1 MNSDYWLYESIK
13 DIRFEDVYDLG
24 KELGKG
30 GTSVVHE
37 CNRIGSSEK
46 WAAKVIQK
54 KVDKRIVTA
63 EIGILLSVSHENI
76 IRLKEVFETPNHF
89 FMVLELVTGGELFDR
104 IVSRGSYNEKDASQ
118 CIRQL
123 LDGLRYLHERGIIH
137 RDLKPENLLYEDER
151 EEAKLK
157 IADFGLSKIADSDV
171 HTRSV
176 CGTPGYCAPEVL
188 LRRGC
193 GTAMDMW
200 SVGVIAFILLGGY
213 EPFYAD
219 NDSDMYRRILRA
231 QYTFDQRWWSGIS
244 KNARDLIERLL
255 VLDADARLTAGQ
267 ALRHPWVGGLAAR
280 EDSLAEAQNKL
291 REFNA
296 RRRLRAAT
304 DALLA
309 TRHFILAGMQRSQ
322 ATQHQQEQQKP
333 QSTAGAE
340 MSSAAAEPAFTSI
353 Y

>member
-1 MNSDYWLYESIK
+1 
-13 DIRFEDVYDLG
+13 
-24 KELGKG
+24 
-30 GTSVVHE
+30 
-37 CNRIGSSEK
+37 
-46 WAAKVIQK
+46 
-54 KVDKRIVTA
+54 
-63 EIGILLSVSHENI
+63 

-118 CIRQL
+118 CIGQL

-137 RDLKPENLLYEDER
+137 RDLKVSNRMKPENLLYEDER

-296 RRRLRAAT
+296 RRRLR
-304 DALLA
+304 
-309 TRHFILAGMQRSQ
+309 
-322 ATQHQQEQQKP
+322 
-333 QSTAGAE
+333 
-340 MSSAAAEPAFTSI
+340 
-353 Y
+353 

>member
-1 MNSDYWLYESIK
+1 
-13 DIRFEDVYDLG
+13 
-24 KELGKG
+24 
-30 GTSVVHE
+30 
-37 CNRIGSSEK
+37 
-46 WAAKVIQK
+46 
-54 KVDKRIVTA
+54 
-63 EIGILLSVSHENI
+63 

-118 CIRQL
+118 CIGQL

-200 SVGVIAFILLGGY
+200 SVGRHVPSNPACPVHIRPAL
-213 EPFYAD
+213 
-219 NDSDMYRRILRA
+219 
-231 QYTFDQRWWSGIS
+231 WSGIS

-309 TRHFILAGMQRSQ
+309 TRHFILAGLQRSQ